1 MIEIRHI
8 EEKDQRQLA
17 NIIRSIF
24 EEYNAPL
31 VNTVYDDPRTE
42 HIFDTLTG
50 HNAEYWVIV
59 ENDNVLGGCGYYPTE
74 GLPEGYAEL
83 VKFYLSPEA
92 RGLGY
97 GSKIFRQVIEN
108 AHKAGY
114 SHLYIESFPQF
125 SGAVSMYERNG
136 FVHIPQRL
144 GNSGHTATTI
154 FMVKDLK

>member
-1 MIEIRHI
+1 
-8 EEKDQRQLA
+8 
-17 NIIRSIF
+17 
-24 EEYNAPL
+24 
-31 VNTVYDDPRTE
+31 
-42 HIFDTLTG
+42 
-50 HNAEYWVIV
+50 
-59 ENDNVLGGCGYYPTE
+59 
-74 GLPEGYAEL
+74 LPEGYAEL

-108 AHKAGY
+108 ACKAGY